1 MNNEKCNKSIKKR
14 MLWILLIVLIVV
26 VSVLVVKLSVMAI
39 LHHNSI
45 WMLCA
50 EYEQYSNDFNLVK
63 DYIATEFPEE
73 SDKLIIV
80 SYNKNAENGLYDS
93 DDMKLLTLPDEVALS
108 LDTITRNGF
117 HQDAT
122 LVAIR
127 IYKGR
132 ITFRTMN
139 GYALVYYP
147 HEKPTWLHSPDEEI
161 SIKVRE
167 IKDGWY
173 HVVKYNS

>member
-1 MNNEKCNKSIKKR
+1 MNKEKSNKPIKKR
-14 MLWILLIVLIVV
+14 IFWILLIVLIVV
-26 VSVLVVKLSVMAI
+26 VSVLVVKLSVIAI

-80 SYNKNAENGLYDS
+80 SYNKDAENGLYDA
-93 DDMKLLTLPDEVALS
+93 DATKLLTLPDDVALS
-108 LDTITRNGF
+108 LDTITKNGF

-122 LVAIR
+122 FVAIR
-127 IYKGR
+127 IHKER
-132 ITFRTMN
+132 ITFRAMN
-139 GYALVYYP
+139 GYALVYSP
-147 HEKPTWLHSPDEEI
+147 HKKPTWLHSPDEKI
-161 SIKVRE
+161 SIRVRE

-173 HVVKYNS
+173 HVVKYN